1 MYRTVMDIKK
11 SVTGDALKQLQ
22 QLAEKAF
29 SNRAGKCESIT

>member
-1 MYRTVMDIKK
+1 MYSTVIDIKK

-29 SNRAGKCESIT
+29 SNRVGSVNP